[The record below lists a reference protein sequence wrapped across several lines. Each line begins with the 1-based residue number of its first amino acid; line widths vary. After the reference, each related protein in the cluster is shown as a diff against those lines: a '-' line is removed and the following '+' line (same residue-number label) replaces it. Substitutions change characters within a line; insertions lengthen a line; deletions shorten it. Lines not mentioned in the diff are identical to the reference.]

1 MSQQA
6 LRQVLPQLPISLNRN
21 VLVSSKTF
29 DDAGVYRLDRHRALV
44 QTVDFFTPIVDDP
57 FSYGQIAAANSLSDI
72 YAMGGR
78 PLTALN
84 IIGFPEDLVRPR
96 VISSILRGGLAKAAE
111 VGCVIIGGHSIRNPE
126 PIYGLA
132 VTGLV
137 DVRRVTTNANARP
150 GDALVL
156 TKPLGTGIATT
167 AIKRG
172 MASRALQKNVI
183 ALMSQI
189 NTVGAD
195 LAELGLVRAA
205 TDITGYGLIGHLI
218 SLCRASGVSADID
231 PAAVPIISY
240 EIHELVNLGCV
251 PQGTRDNLNGAT
263 VLVDWAR
270 TDETC
275 QVLLTDAQ
283 TSGGLLL
290 CVAEAN
296 LGDALKVLRKAGTP
310 FRRADWKNRPATTS
324 PPIDMHDRMRCD
336 KRRQIPAVSKILDA
350 LGYSDLPRPFVV
362 EIVRRKLSQIRASSA
377 DPRIASRLSL
387 IFVARSMN
395 FAPAD
400 FNRSST
406 ELELSFTQ
414 ISDAPRSR
422 AKPLHALNEIAAA
435 YSNLEYDLVKG
446 ERGGRGA
453 YVESAL
459 ALLCEAE
466 AATVVNNCAAAL
478 LLIVQH
484 FTRKAGR
491 ARTSPGATG
500 GYHFTGRTGAN
511 RRRISHQRN
520 CRRGDR
526 REIARG
532 RRDQQDH
539 TRRLRARRWTRN
551 RDDSESAPQ
560 QFFHE
565 RLCRIAFF
573 ERDQR
578 RWRRRSGFRLSKIS
592 AAAR

>member
-1 MSQQA
+1 LSQQA
-6 LRQVLPQLPISLNRN
+6 LRQVLPQLPISLSRN
-21 VLVSSKTF
+21 VLISSKTF

-96 VISSILRGGLAKAAE
+96 VVSSILRGGLAKAAE

-137 DVRRVTTNANARP
+137 DVRRVTSNANARP

-183 ALMSQI
+183 ALMSHI

-240 EIHELVNLGCV
+240 EIYELVNLGCV

-275 QVLLTDAQ
+275 QILLTDAQ

-296 LGDALKVLRKAGTP
+296 LKEVLKVLRKAGTH
-310 FRRADWKNRPATTS
+310 S
-324 PPIDMHDRMRCD
+324 
-336 KRRQIPAVSKILDA
+336 
-350 LGYSDLPRPFVV
+350 
-362 EIVRRKLSQIRASSA
+362 
-377 DPRIASRLSL
+377 
-387 IFVARSMN
+387 
-395 FAPAD
+395 
-400 FNRSST
+400 
-406 ELELSFTQ
+406 
-414 ISDAPRSR
+414 
-422 AKPLHALNEIAAA
+422 
-435 YSNLEYDLVKG
+435 
-446 ERGGRGA
+446 
-453 YVESAL
+453 
-459 ALLCEAE
+459 
-466 AATVVNNCAAAL
+466 AAL
-478 LLIVQH
+478 IGRIV
-484 FTRKAGR
+484 
-491 ARTSPGATG
+491 P
-500 GYHFTGRTGAN
+500 
-511 RRRISHQRN
+511 RRR
-520 CRRGDR
+520 RGPLICMT
-526 REIARG
+526 E
-532 RRDQQDH
+532 
-539 TRRLRARRWTRN
+539 
-551 RDDSESAPQ
+551 
-560 QFFHE
+560 
-565 RLCRIAFF
+565 
-573 ERDQR
+573 
-578 RWRRRSGFRLSKIS
+578 
-592 AAAR
+592 